1 MFDVVVIGG
10 GPAGYVAAI
19 RSAQLGLK
27 TACIEEY
34 VDAKNNPT
42 FGGTC
47 LNVGCI
53 PSKALLDSSHRYQE
67 ATSHLK
73 THGIEIGSVELD
85 VPAMMKRKDDIVA
98 KLTGGIGGLFA
109 ANKVTPIS
117 GRGKV
122 LADSKVE
129 VINTE
134 GNTEI
139 IESKNIVIATGSS
152 PIEIGSAVFN
162 DTNILDS
169 TGALEINKVPKTLGV
184 IGAGVIGLELG
195 SVWARLGSK
204 VTVIEAMDDF
214 LYIADKEIAK
224 ETFKDFKKQGL
235 DIKLGCKLTSSK
247 SLKNSVKVTYEN
259 NGTSE
264 SMEFEKLIVAVGR
277 KPNTNDVFAE
287 DSGINLDEK
296 GFISV
301 DHNCQTSVKNIW
313 AIGDVVR
320 GPMLA
325 HKGSEE
331 GIMVAERIAG
341 KHAEMNYDLV
351 PSVIYTHPEI
361 AWVGK
366 NEEELKN
373 DNIEYKVGK
382 FPFAASGRALAV
394 DQSVGFVKLI
404 ADAKTDTILG
414 VHVFGPSA
422 AEIVQQALIS
432 MEFGASSEDLG
443 LTIFSHPTVS
453 EALHEAALSVSNQ
466 AIHIGNKRR

>member
-1 MFDVVVIGG
+1 MYDVIVIGG

-19 RSAQLGLK
+19 RSSQLGLS
-27 TACIEEY
+27 TACVEEF
-34 VDAKNNPT
+34 VDDSGNAV

-53 PSKALLDSSHRYQE
+53 PSKALLDSSHRFYE
-67 ATSHLK
+67 AAGHLD
-73 THGIEIGSVELD
+73 THGIKIEKVKLD
-85 VPAMMKRKDDIVA
+85 LNVMMDRKDSIVK

-109 ANKVTPIS
+109 ANKVTPIT

-122 LADSKVE
+122 IAGNNVE
-129 VINTE
+129 ITKSDGTTE
-134 GNTEI
+134 TI
-139 IESKNIVIATGSS
+139 AAKNIIIATGSS
-152 PIEIGSAVFN
+152 PIEIASAEFN
-162 DTNILDS
+162 NNVVDS
-169 TGALEINKVPKTLGV
+169 TGALEFTEVPKTLGV

-214 LYIADKEIAK
+214 LFMADKEIAK
-224 ETFKDFKKQGL
+224 DCLKDFKKQGL
-235 DIKLGCKLTSSK
+235 DIKLGSRLIASK
-247 SLKNSVKVTYEN
+247 NLKKSVKISYEN
-259 NGTSE
+259 STGTE
-264 SMEFEKLIVAVGR
+264 EMEFDKLVVAVGR
-277 KPNTNDVFAE
+277 RPNVQNVFSE
-287 DSGINLDEK
+287 DSGVHLDER

-301 DHNCQTSVKNIW
+301 DDHCQTSASNVW

-331 GIMVAERIAG
+331 GVMVAERIAG

-366 NEEELKN
+366 NEEELKSEN
-373 DNIEYKVGK
+373 RSYKVGK
-382 FPFAASGRALAV
+382 FPFTASGRALAV
-394 DQSVGFVKLI
+394 DQSTGFVKVI
-404 ADAKTDTILG
+404 SDASTDTILG

-453 EALHEAALSVSNQ
+453 EALHEAALAVNNQ
-466 AIHIGNKRR
+466 AIHIGNKRK

>member
-1 MFDVVVIGG
+1 MYDVIVIGG

-19 RSAQLGLK
+19 RSSQLGLA
-27 TACIEEY
+27 TACVEEF
-34 VDAKNNPT
+34 VDDSGNAV

-53 PSKALLDSSHRYQE
+53 PSKALLDSSHRFYE
-67 ATSHLK
+67 AAGHLD
-73 THGIEIGSVELD
+73 THGIKVEKVKLDLSV
-85 VPAMMKRKDDIVA
+85 MMDRKDSIVK

-109 ANKVTPIS
+109 ANKVTPIT

-122 LADSKVE
+122 IAGNNVE
-129 VINTE
+129 VTKSDGTSETIAA
-134 GNTEI
+134 
-139 IESKNIVIATGSS
+139 KNIIIATGSS
-152 PIEIGSAVFN
+152 PIEIASAEFN
-162 DTNILDS
+162 HNVVDS
-169 TGALEINKVPKTLGV
+169 TGALEFTEVPKTLGV

-214 LYIADKEIAK
+214 LFMADKEIAK
-224 ETFKDFKKQGL
+224 DSLKDFKKQGL
-235 DIKLGCKLTSSK
+235 DIKLGSRLVASK
-247 SLKNSVKVTYEN
+247 NLKKSVKISYEN
-259 NGTSE
+259 SAGTE
-264 SMEFEKLIVAVGR
+264 EMEFDKLVVAVGR
-277 KPNTNDVFAE
+277 RPNVQNVFSE
-287 DSGINLDEK
+287 DSGVHLDER

-301 DHNCQTSVKNIW
+301 DDHCQTSASNVW

-331 GIMVAERIAG
+331 GVMVAERIAG

-366 NEEELKN
+366 NEEELKSEN
-373 DNIEYKVGK
+373 RSYKVGK

-394 DQSVGFVKLI
+394 DQSTGFVKVI
-404 ADAKTDTILG
+404 SDESTDTILG

-453 EALHEAALSVSNQ
+453 EALHEAALAVNNQ
-466 AIHIGNKRR
+466 AIHIGNKRK

>member
-1 MFDVVVIGG
+1 MYDVIVIGG

-19 RSAQLGLK
+19 RSSQLGLS
-27 TACIEEY
+27 TACVEEF
-34 VDAKNNPT
+34 VDDSGNAV

-53 PSKALLDSSHRYQE
+53 PSKALLDSSHRFYE
-67 ATSHLK
+67 AAGHLD
-73 THGIEIGSVELD
+73 THGIKVEKVKLDLSV
-85 VPAMMKRKDDIVA
+85 MMDRKDSIVK

-109 ANKVTPIS
+109 ANKVTPIT

-122 LADSKVE
+122 IAGNNVE
-129 VINTE
+129 VTKSDGTSETIAA
-134 GNTEI
+134 
-139 IESKNIVIATGSS
+139 KNIIIATGSS
-152 PIEIGSAVFN
+152 PIEIASAEFN
-162 DTNILDS
+162 NNVVDS
-169 TGALEINKVPKTLGV
+169 TGALEFTEVPKTLGV

-214 LYIADKEIAK
+214 LFMADKEIAK
-224 ETFKDFKKQGL
+224 DSLKDFKKQGL
-235 DIKLGCKLTSSK
+235 DIKLGSRLVASK
-247 SLKNSVKVTYEN
+247 NLKKSVKISYEN
-259 NGTSE
+259 SAGTE
-264 SMEFEKLIVAVGR
+264 EMEFDKLVVAVGR
-277 KPNTNDVFAE
+277 RPNVQNVFSE
-287 DSGINLDEK
+287 DSGVHLDER

-301 DHNCQTSVKNIW
+301 DDHCQTSASNVW

-331 GIMVAERIAG
+331 GVMVAERIAG

-366 NEEELKN
+366 NEEELKSEN
-373 DNIEYKVGK
+373 RSYKVGK

-394 DQSVGFVKLI
+394 DQSTGFVKAI
-404 ADAKTDTILG
+404 SDESTDTILG

-453 EALHEAALSVSNQ
+453 EALHEAALAVNNQ
-466 AIHIGNKRR
+466 AIHIGNKRK

>member
-214 LYIADKEIAK
+214 LYMADEEIAK

-432 MEFGASSEDLG
+432 MEFGASSVDLG

>member
-139 IESKNIVIATGSS
+139 IESKNIIIATGSS

-214 LYIADKEIAK
+214 LYMADEEIAK

-331 GIMVAERIAG
+331 GIMVAERIVG

>member
-1 MFDVVVIGG
+1 MYDVIIIGG

-19 RSAQLGLK
+19 RSSQLGLS
-27 TACIEEY
+27 TACVEEF
-34 VDAKNNPT
+34 VDDSGNAV

-53 PSKALLDSSHRYQE
+53 PSKALLDSSHRFYE
-67 ATSHLK
+67 AAGHLD
-73 THGIEIGSVELD
+73 THGIKVEKVKLDLSV
-85 VPAMMKRKDDIVA
+85 MMDRKDSIVK

-109 ANKVTPIS
+109 ANKVTPIT

-122 LADSKVE
+122 IAGNNVE
-129 VINTE
+129 VTKSDGTSETIAA
-134 GNTEI
+134 
-139 IESKNIVIATGSS
+139 KNIIIATGSS
-152 PIEIGSAVFN
+152 PIEIASAEFN
-162 DTNILDS
+162 NNVVDS
-169 TGALEINKVPKTLGV
+169 TGALEFTEVPKTLGV

-214 LYIADKEIAK
+214 LFMADKEIAK
-224 ETFKDFKKQGL
+224 DSLKDFKKQGL
-235 DIKLGCKLTSSK
+235 DIKLGSRLVASK
-247 SLKNSVKVTYEN
+247 NLKKSVKISYESSA
-259 NGTSE
+259 GTE
-264 SMEFEKLIVAVGR
+264 EMEFDKLVVAVGR
-277 KPNTNDVFAE
+277 RPNVQNVFSE
-287 DSGINLDEK
+287 DSGVHLDER

-301 DHNCQTSVKNIW
+301 DDHCMTSASNVW

-331 GIMVAERIAG
+331 GVMVAERIAG

-366 NEEELKN
+366 NEEELKSEN
-373 DNIEYKVGK
+373 RSYKVGK

-394 DQSVGFVKLI
+394 DQSTGFVKVI
-404 ADAKTDTILG
+404 SDESTDTILG

-453 EALHEAALSVSNQ
+453 EALHEAALAVNNQ
-466 AIHIGNKRR
+466 AIHIGNKRK

>member
-1 MFDVVVIGG
+1 MYDVIVIGG

-19 RSAQLGLK
+19 RSSQLGLA
-27 TACIEEY
+27 TACVEEF
-34 VDAKNNPT
+34 VDDSGNAV

-53 PSKALLDSSHRYQE
+53 PSKALLDSSHRFYE
-67 ATSHLK
+67 AAGHLD
-73 THGIEIGSVELD
+73 THGIKVEKVKLDLSV
-85 VPAMMKRKDDIVA
+85 MMDRKDSIVK

-109 ANKVTPIS
+109 ANKVTPIT

-122 LADSKVE
+122 IAGNNVE
-129 VINTE
+129 VTKSDGTSETIAA
-134 GNTEI
+134 
-139 IESKNIVIATGSS
+139 KNIIIATGSS
-152 PIEIGSAVFN
+152 PIEIASAEFN
-162 DTNILDS
+162 NNVVDS
-169 TGALEINKVPKTLGV
+169 TGALEFTEVPKTLGV

-214 LYIADKEIAK
+214 LFMADKEIAK
-224 ETFKDFKKQGL
+224 DSLKDFKKQGL
-235 DIKLGCKLTSSK
+235 DIKLGSRLVASK
-247 SLKNSVKVTYEN
+247 NLKKSVKISYEN
-259 NGTSE
+259 SAGTE
-264 SMEFEKLIVAVGR
+264 EMEFDKLVVAVGR
-277 KPNTNDVFAE
+277 RPNVQNVFSE
-287 DSGINLDEK
+287 DSGVHLDER

-301 DHNCQTSVKNIW
+301 DDHCQTSASNVW

-331 GIMVAERIAG
+331 GVMVAERIAG

-366 NEEELKN
+366 NEEELKSEN
-373 DNIEYKVGK
+373 RSYKVGK

-394 DQSVGFVKLI
+394 DQSTGFVKVI
-404 ADAKTDTILG
+404 SDASTDTILG

-453 EALHEAALSVSNQ
+453 EALHEAALAVNNQ
-466 AIHIGNKRR
+466 AIHIGNKRK

>member
-19 RSAQLGLK
+19 RSSQLGLK

-34 VDAKNNPT
+34 TDPDSTPT

-53 PSKALLDSSHRYQE
+53 PSKALLDSSHRYHD
-67 ATSHLK
+67 AANHLK
-73 THGIEIGSVELD
+73 THGIDIKNVELD
-85 VPAMMKRKDDIVA
+85 VPAMMKRKDDIVK
-98 KLTGGIGGLFA
+98 KLTGGISGLFA
-109 ANKVTPIS
+109 ANKVTPIA

-122 LADSKVE
+122 IAGLKVE
-129 VINTE
+129 VTNAN
-134 GNTEI
+134 GDVEI
-139 IESKNIVIATGSS
+139 VESKNIIIATGSS
-152 PIEIGSAVFN
+152 PIEIPSAKF
-162 DTNILDS
+162 DDKNILDS
-169 TGALEINKVPKTLGV
+169 TGALEIESVPETLGV

-214 LYIADKEIAK
+214 LFMADKEIAK
-224 ETFKDFKKQGL
+224 ETLKDFKKQGL
-235 DIKLGCKLTSSK
+235 DIRLGCRLTSSK
-247 SLKNSVKVTYEN
+247 SLKNSVNITYE
-259 NGTSE
+259 TEAKSE
-264 SMEFEKLIVAVGR
+264 EMKFDKLIVAVGR
-277 KPNTNDVFAE
+277 KPNTQDVFSD
-287 DSGINLDEK
+287 DSGVDLDDR
-296 GFISV
+296 GFINV
-301 DHNCQTSVKNIW
+301 DDYCQTNAANIW

-366 NEEELKN
+366 NEQELK
-373 DNIEYKVGK
+373 DVSIEYKVGK

-394 DQSVGFVKLI
+394 DQSVGFVKLLS
-404 ADAKTDTILG
+404 DAKTDTILG

-453 EALHEAALSVSNQ
+453 EALHEAALAVNNE
-466 AIHIGNKRR
+466 AIHIGNKR

>member
-1 MFDVVVIGG
+1 MYDVIVIGG

-19 RSAQLGLK
+19 RSSQLGLS
-27 TACIEEY
+27 TACVEEF
-34 VDAKNNPT
+34 VDDSGNAV

-53 PSKALLDSSHRYQE
+53 PSKALLDSSHRFYE
-67 ATSHLK
+67 AAGHLD
-73 THGIEIGSVELD
+73 THGIKVEKVKLDLSV
-85 VPAMMKRKDDIVA
+85 MMDRKDSIVK

-109 ANKVTPIS
+109 ANKVTPIT

-122 LADSKVE
+122 IAGNNVE
-129 VINTE
+129 VTKSDGTSETIAA
-134 GNTEI
+134 
-139 IESKNIVIATGSS
+139 KNIIIATGSS
-152 PIEIGSAVFN
+152 PIEIASAEFN
-162 DTNILDS
+162 NNVVDS
-169 TGALEINKVPKTLGV
+169 TGALEFTEVPKTLGV

-214 LYIADKEIAK
+214 LFMADKEIAK
-224 ETFKDFKKQGL
+224 DSLKDFKKQGL
-235 DIKLGCKLTSSK
+235 DIKLGSRLVASK
-247 SLKNSVKVTYEN
+247 NLKKSVKISYESSA
-259 NGTSE
+259 GTE
-264 SMEFEKLIVAVGR
+264 EMEFDKLVVAVGR
-277 KPNTNDVFAE
+277 RPNVQNVFSE
-287 DSGINLDEK
+287 DSGVHLDER

-301 DHNCQTSVKNIW
+301 DDHCQTSASNVW

-331 GIMVAERIAG
+331 GVMVAERIAG

-366 NEEELKN
+366 NEEELKSEN
-373 DNIEYKVGK
+373 RSYKVGK

-394 DQSVGFVKLI
+394 DQSTGFVKVI
-404 ADAKTDTILG
+404 SDESTDTILG

-453 EALHEAALSVSNQ
+453 EALHEAALAVNNQ
-466 AIHIGNKRR
+466 AIHIGNKRK